1 MTIRFPRSVGAVSGW
16 MMAGFVLAV
25 GLHSA
30 VRLWRLPPWSWMA
43 IFAMLVA
50 TIFVAT
56 QRQSSESADRT
67 GRSERKG
74 VVNLAP
80 TLCVVL
86 ILSAF
91 AVGWWR
97 VETAAAPKLQRMG
110 DKEFL
115 VSQRTLDAQHPTL
128 LGRWRMAVTARIASA
143 LPRDEATLVSG
154 ILYGDQDLSS
164 SQKNSFV
171 SSGLMH
177 IVAVSGSNVTI
188 VVQVVSF
195 FMLGIGLRRRHA
207 FFATT
212 AALALFVGFVGF
224 AASVMRAAFMGW
236 LVLLSR
242 EIGRPASSSRLLL
255 VAATILLIINPWQL
269 LFDAGFALSFL
280 AMWGLLAW
288 APLFGHWLAFLPD
301 RLELRQTVSMTLAA
315 TLMTAPYLAWSFG
328 RLTLIG
334 ILTNAVALPIVPF
347 VMGSGAVA
355 ALWGSWPGSAIV
367 SAPALGLAR
376 MIQFIAN
383 VSEYLPW
390 INFRISGMKFS
401 TCVATYA
408 LIVYLRS
415 LFSGKNDLST
425 RKRVR

>member
-1 MTIRFPRSVGAVSGW
+1 MTIRFPRTVGAVSGW
-16 MMAGFVLAV
+16 MMASFVLAV

-30 VRLWRLPPWSWMA
+30 VRFWRLPPWSWTA

-50 TIFVAT
+50 AMLVAN
-56 QRQSSESADRT
+56 RGQSSESVDRT
-67 GRSERKG
+67 DRSERKG

-80 TLCVVL
+80 TLAIVL
-86 ILSAF
+86 ILSGF

-97 VETAAAPKLQRMG
+97 VETAAAPKLLKVG

-115 VSQRTLDAQHPTL
+115 VSQRQLDAQHPTL
-128 LGRWRMAVTARIASA
+128 LGRWRMAVTARIESA
-143 LPRDEATLVSG
+143 LPHDEATLVSG
-154 ILYGDQDLSS
+154 ILYGDQDLSKT
-164 SQKNSFV
+164 QKNVFV

-195 FMLGIGLRRRHA
+195 FMLGVGLRRRHA
-207 FFATT
+207 FIATT
-212 AALALFVGFVGF
+212 IALVLFVGFVGF
-224 AASVMRAAFMGW
+224 SASVMRAAFMGW
-236 LVLLSR
+236 LMLLAR
-242 EIGRPASSSRLLL
+242 EIGRPSSSSRLLL
-255 VAATILLIINPWQL
+255 VAATILLAINPWQL

-288 APLFGHWLAFLPD
+288 SPLFGHWLAFLPD
-301 RLELRQTVSMTLAA
+301 KLELRQTMSMTLAA

-347 VMGSGAVA
+347 VMGSGAIA
-355 ALWGSWPGSAIV
+355 AIWGTWPGSAIV

-376 MIQFIAN
+376 MIQAIAD
-383 VSEYLPW
+383 SSSFLPW
-390 INFRISGMKFS
+390 LNFEITGMKFS
-401 TCVATYA
+401 TCIATYV
-408 LIVYLRS
+408 LLVYLRS

-425 RKRVR
+425 EKRAS